1 MAKSKEKKLERRS
14 FKVAAIEVIKSALGS
29 TKKTLR
35 LVLIIVAIGA
45 AYGIYKYVATAAA
58 TIVK

>member
-1 MAKSKEKKLERRS
+1 MKTKKTKTERKP
-14 FKVAAIEVIKSALGS
+14 FKVAALDVIKSALGS

-45 AYGIYKYVATAAA
+45 AYGVYKYVLTTAE